1 MAIRLEA
8 SGVPI
13 SPAVASY
20 TRAMSPEDVV
30 ARQVDAYNGH
40 DLEAFVACYA
50 VDVVVMSGTG
60 QVMLEGS
67 DALRQQYG
75 QWFRDMPD
83 LHADVLG
90 RVAHGSWVVDDERAA
105 SPSLGLEM
113 GGLIAYRIQGDVI
126 GRVVMM
132 AGEDASGA

>member
-1 MAIRLEA
+1 
-8 SGVPI
+8 
-13 SPAVASY
+13 
-20 TRAMSPEDVV
+20 MSPEDVV
-30 ARQVDAYNGH
+30 GRQVDAYNTH

-83 LHADVLG
+83 LHAAVLG

-126 GRVVMM
+126 DRVVMM
-132 AGEDASGA
+132 ATEDASGA